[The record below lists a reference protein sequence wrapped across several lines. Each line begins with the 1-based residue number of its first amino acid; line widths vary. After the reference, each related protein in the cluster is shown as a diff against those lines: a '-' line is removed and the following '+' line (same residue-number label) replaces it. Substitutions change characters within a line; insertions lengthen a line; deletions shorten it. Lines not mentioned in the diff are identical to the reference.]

1 MIITNPFSH
10 TGIRKLITFRVNF
23 PTEWTRIIH
32 KKKDTWKIL
41 PHRVTNLEYIEEH
54 AEETWNLSYNPKIS
68 NLSHSKINTPPNTPN
83 ESHPLIL
90 SNVKRNIRSPFL
102 AIPSRHVSVEEMNEA
117 SSFVMGQTGH
127 EEKNNFL
134 ANFLLETQ
142 GGWNMQKGCIVFR
155 EATCAKTLP
164 INSGGCEATR
174 RTREPREETI
184 GRGSS
189 RGEARSVKVGA

>member
-1 MIITNPFSH
+1 MIITYPFSH

-23 PTEWTRIIH
+23 PTECWRVFSS
-32 KKKDTWKIL
+32 
-41 PHRVTNLEYIEEH
+41 PRRVTNLEYIEEH
-54 AEETWNLSYNPKIS
+54 AEETWNVSYNPKIS
-68 NLSHSKINTPPNTPN
+68 NLSHSKINILPAQQRISPFNT
-83 ESHPLIL
+83 S
-90 SNVKRNIRSPFL
+90 SSVKRNIRSPFL

>member
-1 MIITNPFSH
+1 MIITYPFSH

-23 PTEWTRIIH
+23 PTECWRVFSS
-32 KKKDTWKIL
+32 
-41 PHRVTNLEYIEEH
+41 PHRVTNLKYIEEH
-54 AEETWNLSYNPKIS
+54 AEETWNVSYNPKIS

-102 AIPSRHVSVEEMNEA
+102 AIPSRHVSVEEMNET

>member
-32 KKKDTWKIL
+32 KKKEYVKNSP

-54 AEETWNLSYNPKIS
+54 AEETWNVSYNPKIS
-68 NLSHSKINTPPNTPN
+68 NLSHSKINTQHSN

-90 SNVKRNIRSPFL
+90 RAAWNEISDLPFSQF
-102 AIPSRHVSVEEMNEA
+102 PSRHVSVEEMNEA

>member
-1 MIITNPFSH
+1 MNTYNTQKKRIREKFSS
-10 TGIRKLITFRVNF
+10 
-23 PTEWTRIIH
+23 
-32 KKKDTWKIL
+32 

-54 AEETWNLSYNPKIS
+54 AEETWNVSYNPKIS
-68 NLSHSKINTPPNTPN
+68 NLSHSKINIPSAQQRISPFNT
-83 ESHPLIL
+83 S
-90 SNVKRNIRSPFL
+90 SSVKRNIRSPFL

-174 RTREPREETI
+174 RTRKPREETI